1 MSTSVGSLFLELG
14 LDSTSYQ
21 QKLQEAHRMTQQMGL
36 QMQSNLNLKP
46 QIDTRGL
53 QTLSDSAKSAQKSAQ
68 TVLDNNPLKVK
79 ADTQEIEQ
87 FKKSIENSFN
97 NLSKPKIHLAATT
110 DDRKL
115 TELNKHLNLKD
126 QHVKQI
132 QRSWDANPLTPKTD
146 LSHLNAA
153 QSQVASFRRDV
164 QGLNDDLAK
173 IKSSLNQTFKL
184 AIDDSDLR
192 KIEERIGNI
201 KAQKIKVDASIFE
214 PKERSTKPKEQ
225 VIKVRQDTSLLGGL
239 KTGFI
244 EGIGQSFALR
254 VGSGMVA
261 GVEKNLGINLKK
273 IGDSFGVR
281 YSELARNISENFVK
295 SIGLSDGSKALTS
308 EFNAVLK
315 KWEDLSEVSATAI
328 GTTLKQAIT
337 GNFAEAKK
345 EIIALSK
352 EIAALGIDSGFA
364 PVRVRKREVAKGAA
378 KEVLNRQGSINV
390 DRNDAIDNAQS
401 ITIATGGLNFSP
413 GGKENTNFIRD
424 LLKPVLPNSYIVGVA
439 NPATNDPEGFAT
451 QFDDFIKKL
460 FAGLGREIGDLDV
473 KNIGKLAEMAIVK
486 GINPDAITMAAT
498 AYAYKQAYPEKGINL
513 VGTSGGGHVAA
524 DAVHLLE
531 LLGLDTKGLGITTP
545 FAGLA
550 NVTDPKK
557 FRAQIGTA
565 DPIYQRMFGM
575 GIFKPGDV
583 QDVYPGVGLGH
594 LLPKF
599 LAEESVQKDIQA
611 FLGDRIG
618 SINPDVTGKKGYS
631 NMLGFY
637 TKKASDSANIRDAI
651 AQSQGMQGESWFYKP
666 EDSFSRLQDLQGY
679 IGAIRD
685 VSKKAKGSV
694 KQEAED
700 YVQFLEE
707 FYVELEKHFA
717 SDRQYLP
724 DLSKA
729 KQYYP
734 EAVQAQ
740 SERPIY
746 TDKSMSAALQDYRYR
761 GKTQAELGNFRR
773 SISAM
778 RGDSVDGYS
787 YFQKEAGTQSHI
799 QGLSSYLSDLSKN
812 ASSGQGTIV
821 QSQQKFVSSL
831 AKLIEQY
838 HEVGLDPNSWEI
850 DSLEAQLNE
859 LESALKQPFNP
870 KLDIDQVA
878 IAKAK
883 IEKSTTEFA
892 SRTKS
897 VFRRVV
903 EATKDAA
910 NAGGLA
916 LLNQK
921 IASIEAFKDDTG
933 ASPQVAQFSDLSW
946 RGYGAIARQDA
957 GKVLEFLQGTVGK
970 GYGALKGVENF
981 ALNALPFGQT
991 AKTGL
996 QQIALPAI
1004 AFNMA
1009 THALPGGGVMAEG
1022 ATNAMSHALQL
1033 PFGAMGDAITTAVNS
1048 SMGEAIAHIPVI
1060 GSKLAPALQ
1069 AGITNLIEGAV
1080 QNLASGAASI
1090 ATPVVGGQAMLAP
1103 AKIAGEAIIGDQ
1115 SAIVAATQQKM
1126 GVLKAGID
1134 QAQRMMSARPN
1145 RSQLFV
1151 SGIEQDL
1158 KQIGAQIDQGIAT
1171 LAPIQR
1177 TSTIEGNQL
1186 AQLKGQVAQQ
1196 EKKLNQLVNGLKE
1209 MFAHPQQTMRSS
1221 VQGDIID
1228 AEIIDVTPMK
1238 SAMPLPSSKDMIE
1251 QAQKNAI
1258 AQLKKLRQVF
1268 AEQTKLATS
1277 GSPESAAVA
1286 SELQAAIAQSRKEI
1300 DSVMSAI
1307 GKNASKPLKEAA
1319 RQARAQITRTET
1331 AVNKAGSQKDG
1342 NDIGVNIAS
1351 GMNAGLAQGIAGVQ
1365 SAAERLARAAIDS
1378 AEDELEIKSPSRV
1391 FVRIGQ
1397 MAVAGLEKGL
1407 DAIGQIGVGQQLAP
1421 IMQEVKDIL
1430 SGLAP
1435 EAAKVAGLVQKAIGM
1450 IPAPIR
1456 GAIGAFLGFQALSFV
1471 FPFLADFAAQSAQTA
1486 LEVQNLERSLLFTE
1500 GGIDKGIAKLKQ
1512 INDEANQLGTN
1523 AAKAAEGY
1531 SRIASAAKDTPLEG
1545 VGANQ
1550 FYEGLQTAAIAS
1562 NANAQRQELVNLAG
1576 AQMVQKGTL
1585 SQEELRQQLAE
1596 NMQGV
1601 NVSAVLARSMN
1612 VDVPKLNK
1620 MIEQGL
1626 VTSDVLPKF
1635 GQQLQAELAIPAE
1648 EASKSAQASFNRL
1661 DNSIMQVQTT
1671 VGKGILPAQAFG
1683 AEAIA
1688 KTLSAVNN
1696 NANTLMS
1703 SIAALSIM
1711 LGVTLV
1717 KALWTVINQFVMLP
1731 SLSVMASNA
1740 FRAMGSSI
1748 GTAAA
1753 SIGTFALRFTLLTAA
1768 IMAAAEAMSVFQDQS
1783 GQLRTSTDT
1792 AKKSLDALQEKLRG
1806 KADVD
1811 VSRDIMGFNQQKKN
1825 AAYDQYVQNEKNPF
1839 LQGWARFNQA
1849 LSNTTGQL
1857 DLGMQWQRFKQN
1869 KGEKDKTR
1877 SIEEL
1882 QNLTPTALKES
1893 QSLRGSADI
1902 QRLKQIDKQLEEI
1915 QLKQR
1920 ALRSTNPDDIQ
1931 GLNTLKRQE
1940 EALRQG
1946 SESLLEKKATAQKNT
1961 AVFIESLK
1969 SHIEELDKDPKFIKK
1984 VEELKKLLKEAEQEQ
1999 QNFNRTFESSA
2010 TRLERFAKA
2019 WDSTIARMKDASA
2032 ELQNQENLANTAINN
2047 AQASGQLT
2055 PGQAQFGKTTAG
2067 QDRMRADAAQT
2078 KAKIADLESQLQK
2091 LDATKVL
2098 GQYNLSKAGAQ
2109 ELTIQAG
2116 KAPEGSQERKVFEST
2131 AQLKELQQQAIRMDS
2146 ELSASIAQVGEEL
2159 YNSNKAIAD
2168 YYRSI
2173 QRQVEDINSTIK
2185 SREIEIR
2192 SLGLKD
2198 RLNKALNGMQAS
2210 FVDDLL
2216 GALFESLDVANK
2228 QAQNVADAVRERTAN
2243 LRSLEDTTLQ
2253 GQDLARGLPMGGSSG
2268 DSGGAIASGLF
2279 TAPTARNGGS
2289 AEYHIDTKFHK
2300 SMSDA
2305 TRIAIMDGLAQ
2316 AYEAQGKKIEF
2327 SNAAVAGEIYDY
2339 RDPKRGELL
2348 KRAQS
2353 AHSHSQY
2360 SEWDSID
2367 YYIPNKNDNRFGKSA
2382 ENAQIM
2388 LPTMPGG
2395 KVEYGSGGNYGNY
2408 ALVYDSKGNL
2418 VLKTGHGDDGRSLPQ
2433 SRSFSS
2439 VAQSRPQATGRS
2451 PISAVGGFD
2460 ANRINTSVSILQ
2472 QQGLTPLAAAYLTGS
2487 FMQESGG
2494 SGWEK
2499 ADRGT
2504 HRGIMQWEK
2513 GVRDRGLP
2521 SDFAGQVKYAVQEAN
2536 QDSPHH
2542 VATLKNPNATPEQV
2556 KKAIEGFTRW
2566 GAGEEKSRFKYGDE
2580 IFAQLRQG
2588 RGGAIAGMSPV
2599 DLSGIQ
2605 GSLSNAT
2612 GANNASIEQ
2621 LTTAKNNNLQTTAD
2635 LNRSKALL
2643 SATEGARDRFT
2654 ASRQAYENALN
2665 NRRGLG
2671 ISSVESKLQQD
2682 IEDIERNTRD
2692 TIEEAQKRLRQYQ
2705 TDLNKLD
2712 KAESALKE
2720 LHSLKG
2726 ITSEQFK
2733 IESDQIAEAR
2743 KKINEAVQ
2751 FDEKAIAQA
2760 EQNRKDIVLDL
2771 RQKAEY
2777 EIAKRTQVIQKQF
2790 DDQTLER
2797 FRLTAEAAERMRDPM
2812 KAIDI
2817 NSEAQRFEV
2826 ESSIQPAILE
2836 QEEFGRQ
2843 NKLSREQVE
2852 KLIANVKE
2860 LAALRLEKITYEAR
2874 KLREELEASSRQ
2886 EVFNSFSNL
2895 AEAQIQSLQILGLD
2909 TFAKDIQRERSLVE
2923 ARMQYASE
2931 MKRLNETPML
2941 PDERKIAQSN
2951 VDRTLSVKIDNIKRQ
2966 YSVLNEV
2973 ISQNRGAFEGF
2984 FSGILSGTDSI
2995 GSAFT
3000 KMIQSIAGNLANLA
3014 SKYLTDEL
3022 IGLITG
3028 KSRKANEQDAK
3039 GMFEPISPT
3048 KTYDQQGR
3056 ELAIAAT
3063 DAGTNFKGLTEQAG
3077 QIIIDAGNRFAEAI
3091 AQSQIGMEQS
3101 NLADVIDR
3109 KFSLTN
3115 LEGFNSPI
3123 DFLNADSYGFGN
3135 AKVSGW
3141 SGNVSSNDDMR
3152 FTKILS
3158 SQAISS
3164 IGKDS
3169 QDLFTTAE
3177 NSSFA
3182 IAENFKVA
3190 SDMIASAGTKTSD
3203 NLLSGLN
3210 QGLPGV
3216 IQGIVGLF
3224 GGGGKKGGGGFL
3236 GILNSV
3242 LGIAGGLF
3250 GGGGG
3255 AAMPD
3260 IATPV
3265 LNLVPNFA
3273 KGGFASDNRPF
3284 INGELFK
3291 DGKNPIAQAV
3301 RREGNGAFVG
3311 VINKDEYILNGM
3323 ETQMFF
3329 ALGFD
3334 KIVKGRVPNFRNG
3347 SSGSIGMGAAAKFSS
3362 GQQIS
3367 ITVPVSVSDNSSV
3380 DPQKLGESIRGAVQN
3395 EIARQQRPGGQLY

>member
-1 MSTSVGSLFLELG
+1 MSQSIGSLFLELG

-21 QKLQEAHRMTQQMGL
+21 QKMQEAHRMTQQTGL
-36 QMQSNLNLKP
+36 QMQSSLNLKL

-53 QTLSDSAKSAQKSAQ
+53 QTLSDSAKYAQRSVQ
-68 TVLDNNPLKVK
+68 TVLDN
-79 ADTQEIEQ
+79 I
-87 FKKSIENSFN
+87 
-97 NLSKPKIHLAATT
+97 SKPKIHLVATT

-132 QRSWDANPLTPKTD
+132 QRSWDTNPLTPKTD
-146 LSHLNAA
+146 LSYLKAA
-153 QSQVASFRRDV
+153 QSQVASFRKDV

-192 KIEERIGNI
+192 KIEERISNI
-201 KAQKIKVDASIFE
+201 KAQKIKVDASISE
-214 PKERSTKPKEQ
+214 PKERSPKPKEQ

-273 IGDSFGVR
+273 IGDRFGVR

-308 EFNAVLK
+308 EFNNVLK
-315 KWEDLSEVSATAI
+315 KWEALSEVSATAI

-390 DRNDAIDNAQS
+390 DRNEAIDKAQS

-424 LLKPVLPNSYIVGVA
+424 LLKPVLPNSYIVGVN
-439 NPATNDPEGFAT
+439 NPTTNDPKGFAT
-451 QFDDFIKKL
+451 QFDDFVKKL
-460 FAGLGREIGDLDV
+460 FAGLGRDLGDLDV

-531 LLGLDTKGLGITTP
+531 QLGMDTKGLGITTP

-550 NVTDPKK
+550 NITNPKK

-565 DPIYQRMFGM
+565 DPLYQRMFGM

-599 LAEESVQKDIQA
+599 LAEESVQKDIQS

-618 SINPDVTGKKGYS
+618 AINPDVTGKIGYS

-637 TKKASDSANIRDAI
+637 TKKASDSGNIRDAI

-666 EDSFSRLQDLQGY
+666 DESFSRLQDLQGY

-685 VSKKAKGSV
+685 VSKKAKGTV

-707 FYVELEKHFA
+707 FYAELEKHFA

-734 EAVQAQ
+734 EAVKEQP
-740 SERPIY
+740 ERAIY
-746 TDKSMSAALQDYRYR
+746 TDKSMNAALQDYRYR
-761 GKTQAELGNFRR
+761 GKTQSEIGNFRR
-773 SISAM
+773 SLSAM
-778 RGDSVDGYS
+778 RGESVDGYS
-787 YFQKEAGTQSHI
+787 YFQKESGTQDQI
-799 QGLSSYLSDLSKN
+799 QGLSSYLNDLAKN
-812 ASSGQGTIV
+812 ASGGQGAIV
-821 QSQQKFVSSL
+821 QSQKKFVSSL
-831 AKLIEQY
+831 AKLIAQY

-850 DSLEAQLNE
+850 DNLESQLNE

-883 IEKSTTEFA
+883 IEKSTTELA

-897 VFRRVV
+897 AF
-903 EATKDAA
+903 TKVAEVASGAA
-910 NAGGLA
+910 NSSGLA
-916 LLNQK
+916 LLNNK
-921 IASIEAFKDDTG
+921 IASIDAFKDEAGGT
-933 ASPQVAQFSDLSW
+933 PKVARFGDLSL
-946 RGYGAIARQDA
+946 RGYAEIAKQDTA
-957 GKVLEFLQGTVGK
+957 SLFKFLQGTIGK
-970 GYGALKGVENF
+970 GYGAMKGIEDAAFSVLPFARPVKSAVQQVAYPMIAFNALSHGMPMLAGAAHETVGGLVHLGAGGLENAATNAIGGAF
-981 ALNALPFGQT
+981 QSGMQSVGTSQGVHLPNLLHKLPGAPELEAVVNDTVAARVQAALNA
-991 AKTGL
+991 
-996 QQIALPAI
+996 
-1004 AFNMA
+1004 
-1009 THALPGGGVMAEG
+1009 
-1022 ATNAMSHALQL
+1022 
-1033 PFGAMGDAITTAVNS
+1033 S
-1048 SMGEAIAHIPVI
+1048 ST
-1060 GSKLAPALQ
+1060 SLQ
-1069 AGITNLIEGAV
+1069 AMTTSAIEGAAEV
-1080 QNLASGAASI
+1080 ITNAL
-1090 ATPVVGGQAMLAP
+1090 TPIVGGKAALAP
-1103 AKIAGEAIIGDQ
+1103 VEAVGKQIVGDQ
-1115 SAIVAATQQKM
+1115 SQIIAATQQKM
-1126 GVLKAGID
+1126 GLLKAGIEE
-1134 QAQRMMSARPN
+1134 AKKRLSARPEDT
-1145 RSQLFV
+1145 QLYV
-1151 SGIEQDL
+1151 RGIDREM
-1158 KQIGAQIDQGIAT
+1158 KQIGAEINQGIST
-1171 LAPIQR
+1171 LAPLQR
-1177 TSTIEGNQL
+1177 MSSTEGAQL
-1186 AQLKGQVAQQ
+1186 AQLKGQVTQQ

-1238 SAMPLPSSKDMIE
+1238 SAMPLPSSKDMFE

-1258 AQLKKLRQVF
+1258 AQLKKLKQVF
-1268 AEQTKLATS
+1268 AEQTKFANS

-1331 AVNKAGSQKDG
+1331 TVNKSGVQKDG
-1342 NDIGVNIAS
+1342 NEIGSNVAS
-1351 GMNAGLAQGIAGVQ
+1351 GLNAGLVQGIAGVQ
-1365 SAAERLARAAIDS
+1365 SAAEKLARAAIS
-1378 AEDELEIKSPSRV
+1378 GAEDELEIKSPSRV
-1391 FVRIGQ
+1391 FIRIGQ

-1407 DAIGQIGVGQQLAP
+1407 DAIGQMGAGQQLSP
-1421 IMQEVKDIL
+1421 VVQEIKDIL

-1435 EAAKVAGLVQKAIGM
+1435 EAAKVAGLVQKAFSM

-1456 GAIGAFLGFQALSFV
+1456 GAIGAFLGFQAVSFV
-1471 FPFLADFAAQSAQTA
+1471 LPFLADFANQSVQTA
-1486 LEVQNLERSLLFTE
+1486 LDVQTLERSLSFTE
-1500 GGIDKGIAKLKQ
+1500 GGIDKGISKLKQ
-1512 INDEANQLGTN
+1512 INDEANQLGAN

-1531 SRIASAAKDTPLEG
+1531 TKIASAAKDTPLEG
-1545 VGANQ
+1545 IGANQ
-1550 FYEGLQTAAIAS
+1550 FYKGLQTAAIAS
-1562 NANAQRQELVNLAG
+1562 NANAQRQDLVNLAG
-1576 AQMVQKGTL
+1576 AQMVQKGVL
-1585 SQEELRQQLAE
+1585 SQEEIRQQMAE
-1596 NMQGV
+1596 NLQGV

-1620 MIEQGL
+1620 MIEQSL

-1661 DNSIMQVQTT
+1661 DNSIMQVQAT
-1671 VGKGILPAQAFG
+1671 VGKGILPVQAFG

-1688 KTLSAVNN
+1688 KTLGAVNS

-1703 SIAALSIM
+1703 SITALSIM

-1717 KALWTVINQFVMLP
+1717 KALYAVVSQFVMLP

-1753 SIGTFALRFTLLTAA
+1753 SIGTFALRFTLLTVA

-1811 VSRDIMGFNQQKKN
+1811 VSRDIMSFNQQKKN

-1869 KGEKDKTR
+1869 KDEKDKTR
-1877 SIEEL
+1877 AIEEL
-1882 QNLTPTALKES
+1882 QNLTPTGLRES
-1893 QSLRGSADI
+1893 RDLRNSSSMATLR
-1902 QRLKQIDKQLEEI
+1902 QVEKQLEDN
-1915 QLKQR
+1915 QLRQR

-1931 GLNTLKRQE
+1931 GLNVLKQQE
-1940 EALRQG
+1940 EALRKG

-1999 QNFNRTFESSA
+1999 QNFNRTFDSSA

-2032 ELQNQENLANTAINN
+2032 ELQNQESLANTAINN
-2047 AQASGQLT
+2047 AQSSGQLT
-2055 PGQAQFGKTTAG
+2055 PGQAQFGKTTAS

-2078 KAKIADLESQLQK
+2078 KAKIAELESQLQK

-2098 GQYNLSKAGAQ
+2098 AQYNLSNAGQQ
-2109 ELTIQAG
+2109 ELTLQAG
-2116 KAPEGSQERKVFEST
+2116 KAPEGSQERKVFESA
-2131 AQLKELQQQAIRMDS
+2131 AQLKELQQQANRMDS
-2146 ELSASIAQVGEEL
+2146 ELSASVAQVSEEL
-2159 YNSNKAIAD
+2159 YNANKSIAD
-2168 YYRSI
+2168 YYRGI
-2173 QRQVEDINSTIK
+2173 QRQIEDINSTIK
-2185 SREIEIR
+2185 SREIEIK
-2192 SLGLKD
+2192 SLALKD
-2198 RLNKALNGMQAS
+2198 RLNKALNGMQSS
-2210 FVDDLL
+2210 FVDGLL

-2228 QAQNVADAVRERTAN
+2228 QAQNAADAIREKTAN
-2243 LRSLEDTTLQ
+2243 LRNVQDTTLQ
-2253 GQDLARGLPMGGSSG
+2253 GQDLSRGLPMGGSSG
-2268 DSGGAIASGLF
+2268 GAIASGLY
-2279 TAPTARNGGS
+2279 TAPQSRNGGS
-2289 AEYHIDTKFHK
+2289 AEYHIDTKFSK
-2300 SMSDA
+2300 SLSMDMRVAMMDA
-2305 TRIAIMDGLAQ
+2305 IAN
-2316 AYEAQGKKIEF
+2316 AYEAEGRKVEF
-2327 SNAAVAGEIYDY
+2327 SNPAVAGAVYNPS
-2339 RDPKRGELL
+2339 DPNRKDLL
-2348 KRAQS
+2348 RRAQE

-2360 SEWDSID
+2360 NDWESVD
-2367 YYIPNKNDNRFGKSA
+2367 YYIPKKSEDRFGKSV
-2382 ENAQIM
+2382 EGAQIM
-2388 LPTMPGG
+2388 LPTVPGG
-2395 KVEYGSGGNYGNY
+2395 KVEYGSGGGYGNY
-2408 ALVYDSKGNL
+2408 ALIYDSKGNL
-2418 VLKTGHGDDGRSLPQ
+2418 IAKTGHGDEGRSLPQ
-2433 SRSFSS
+2433 SRSFGSISSGSQVKQGVSMGGIGS
-2439 VAQSRPQATGRS
+2439 VA
-2451 PISAVGGFD
+2451 GFD
-2460 ANRINTSVSILQ
+2460 GNRINKSVQILMSEGKLSP
-2472 QQGLTPLAAAYLTGS
+2472 QGAAMLTGS

-2494 SGWEK
+2494 AGWEK
-2499 ADRGT
+2499 ADNGT
-2504 HRGIMQWEK
+2504 HRGIMQWQK
-2513 GVRDRGLP
+2513 GVRDIGLP
-2521 SDFAGQVKYAVQEAN
+2521 SSFEDQVRFAVKEGL
-2536 QDSPHH
+2536 QDRPDAI
-2542 VATLKNPNATPEQV
+2542 ATMRDPKASVEQV
-2556 KKAIEGFTRW
+2556 QQAIRNLTRY
-2566 GAGEEKSRFKYGDE
+2566 GPGEEKSRFEYGGE
-2580 IFAQLRQG
+2580 ILAQLQRG
-2588 RGGAIAGMSPV
+2588 GGAISGVTPV

-2605 GSLSNAT
+2605 GSLGNAT
-2612 GANNASIEQ
+2612 GANNASIDQ
-2621 LTTAKNNNLQTTAD
+2621 LTNAKNSNLQSTAD
-2635 LNRSKALL
+2635 LNLSKAFIDTTE
-2643 SATEGARDRFT
+2643 SANDRFK
-2654 ASRQAYENALN
+2654 ASRQAYETVMN

-2671 ISSVESKLQQD
+2671 ISSIESKLQQD
-2682 IEDIERNTRD
+2682 IEDTERTARD
-2692 TIEEAQKRLRQYQ
+2692 TIEEGQKRLKQYQ
-2705 TDLNKLD
+2705 TDLKKLD
-2712 KAESALKE
+2712 NAETVLKE
-2720 LHSLKG
+2720 AQTLKR
-2726 ITSEQFK
+2726 ITPEQFK
-2733 IESDQIAEAR
+2733 SGSEQIAEAR
-2743 KKINEAVQ
+2743 KKITESVQ

-2760 EQNRKDIVLDL
+2760 EQNRKDVILDL
-2771 RQKAEY
+2771 RQKAAY
-2777 EIAKRTQVIQKQF
+2777 EIAKREQVIQKQF

-2797 FRLTAEAAERMRDPM
+2797 LKLNADAAERMGDSI
-2812 KAIDI
+2812 KAIGI
-2817 NSEAQRFEV
+2817 NEESQKFEIQ
-2826 ESSIQPAILE
+2826 SSIKPAILE

-2860 LAALRLEKITYEAR
+2860 LADLRLEKVTYEAR
-2874 KLREELEASSRQ
+2874 KLKEELEASSRQ
-2886 EVFNSFSNL
+2886 EVFNSITNL
-2895 AEAQIQSLQILGLD
+2895 ADAQIQSFQILGMD
-2909 TFAKDIQRERSLVE
+2909 KFAKDIQREKSLAE
-2923 ARMQYASE
+2923 ERMRYASE
-2931 MKRLNETPML
+2931 MKRLNETQML

-2951 VDRTLSVKIDNIKRQ
+2951 LDRTFNLRIDNIKRQ
-2966 YSVLNEV
+2966 YSVLNDV

-3014 SKYLTDEL
+3014 SQYLTDEL
-3022 IGLITG
+3022 LGIFTG
-3028 KSRKANEQDAK
+3028 KNRNANEKDTK
-3039 GMFEPISPT
+3039 GIFGGISPT
-3048 KTYDQQGR
+3048 KTYDSQGR
-3056 ELAIAAT
+3056 ELVIAAS
-3063 DAGTNFKGLTEQAG
+3063 DAGVQFKGLTVQAG
-3077 QIIIDAGNRFAEAI
+3077 EAI
-3091 AQSQIGMEQS
+3091 V
-3101 NLADVIDR
+3101 LAGQR
-3109 KFSLTN
+3109 F
-3115 LEGFNSPI
+3115 LETVGSG
-3123 DFLNADSYGFGN
+3123 GFGMSQLN
-3135 AKVSGW
+3135 SNFQMTEFSGETLNIP
-3141 SGNVSSNDDMR
+3141 SLDQI
-3152 FTKILS
+3152 T
-3158 SQAISS
+3158 Q
-3164 IGKDS
+3164 
-3169 QDLFTTAE
+3169 T
-3177 NSSFA
+3177 A
-3182 IAENFKVA
+3182 IAPAQKTFDTAYSTLMEKSDAAGFSIANGAKIA
-3190 SDMIASAGTKTSD
+3190 SDLLTSAGTGTAD
-3203 NLLSGLN
+3203 NLLGGLSH
-3210 QGLPGV
+3210 GLPG
-3216 IQGIVGLF
+3216 ILQSIVGMF

-3242 LGIAGGLF
+3242 LGVAGGIF
-3250 GGGGG
+3250 GGGG
-3255 AAMPD
+3255 AAIPD
-3260 IATPV
+3260 IASPV

-3273 KGGFASDNRPF
+3273 KGGFASDSRPF
-3284 INGELFK
+3284 INGDLFK
-3291 DGKNPIAQAV
+3291 DGSNPIAQAV
-3301 RREGNGAFVG
+3301 KREGNGAFVG
-3311 VINKDEYILNGM
+3311 VINKDEYILTPP
-3323 ETQMFF
+3323 ETQMYF

-3334 KIVKGRVPNFRNG
+3334 KIIKGKVPNFRNG
-3347 SSGSIGMGAAAKFSS
+3347 GNAIGTGAASRFSS

-3367 ITVPVSVSDNSSV
+3367 ITVPVTVSDGSSV